1 MYIYIYMSYQQKYRK
16 TEVVEIGPGISHF
29 CKKPS
34 QPIGGHPLTDTLFS
48 HIYTPTTAR
57 GPPTLAMSIAGST
70 CYCPSVIYF
79 GMCSHRWYV
88 CRYIYI
94 YISTYISFYIYIYL
108 STYTH
113 AFDVDDIWYDMSGQV
128 LTTSLSSHALEA
140 WKTKEVIP
148 KCPNYSAVEL
158 SCTQKIDKYIDRSI
172 DREMD
177 TYIYIYIVSTLP
189 TTHRSLYLKWGCWP
203 GRCDCRLWI
212 W

>member
-1 MYIYIYMSYQQKYRK
+1 
-16 TEVVEIGPGISHF
+16 
-29 CKKPS
+29 
-34 QPIGGHPLTDTLFS
+34 
-48 HIYTPTTAR
+48 
-57 GPPTLAMSIAGST
+57 MSIAGST

-94 YISTYISFYIYIYL
+94 YTYIYLSFYIYIYIYL

-140 WKTKEVIP
+140 WKTREVIP

-158 SCTQKIDKYIDRSI
+158 SCTQKIDEYIDRSI

-177 TYIYIYIVSTLP
+177 TYIYIYCQHPPHNPPFSLSEMRLLARQMWLSSVDLVVHIHDMLWVISVLP
-189 TTHRSLYLKWGCWP
+189 HRGKL
-203 GRCDCRLWI
+203 
-212 W
+212 